1 MMGTVITAAVC
12 GAIVGG
18 LLAIA
23 GVLAGMSIERRLQW
37 RGKVECVVSNWDLN
51 FQRAGA
57 LNQAMCS
64 FDVDLF
70 NEQPFATG
78 IRDVRVV
85 FVREDGEEVTGTLR
99 DVLLREGVVL
109 NLPPRQW
116 FHASLHGRFDDQDA
130 RKLREFR
137 RVEFL
142 GYFPDGR
149 EFRQRVIDRKDFT
162 VRRKKLF
169 SRRKDYQPGTMWRG
183 APGDED

>member
-1 MMGTVITAAVC
+1 MSTVITAAVC

-18 LLAIA
+18 LLAMA
-23 GVLAGMSIERRLQW
+23 GVVAGMTIERRLQW

-51 FQRAGA
+51 FQQAGA
-57 LNQAMCS
+57 LSQAMCS

-85 FVREDGEEVTGTLR
+85 FVRNDGEEVIGKLR
-99 DVLLREGVVL
+99 DVLLREGVIL
-109 NLPPRQW
+109 NLPSRQW
-116 FHASLHGRFDDQDA
+116 FHASLHGRFDDHDT
-130 RKLREFR
+130 RRLRDFR

-149 EFRQRVIDRKDFT
+149 EFRQRIIGRKDF
-162 VRRKKLF
+162 VARRKRLF
-169 SRRKDYQPGTMWRG
+169 SRRKDYQPGKMWRG
-183 APGDED
+183 SPGDED